1 MDRVIEE
8 IGLKAMEFSSVL
20 MPVLLALV
28 KDNDS
33 IVARQCIVSGTNFF
47 GSVLEELA
55 VQVSLSLFS
64 ATRTHAFS
72 CLDPFPFL
80 TFPNS
85 TTYAYSEK
93 L

>member
-55 VQVSLSLFS
+55 VQVSLSLSLFFCHTYTRVFVLGSLSFFYFS
-64 ATRTHAFS
+64 QFNNL
-72 CLDPFPFL
+72 CLF
-80 TFPNS
+80 
-85 TTYAYSEK
+85 
-93 L
+93 